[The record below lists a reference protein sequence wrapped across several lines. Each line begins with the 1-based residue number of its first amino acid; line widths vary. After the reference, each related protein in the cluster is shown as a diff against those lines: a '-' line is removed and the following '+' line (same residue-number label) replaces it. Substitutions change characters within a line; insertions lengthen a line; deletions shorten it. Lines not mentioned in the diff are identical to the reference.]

1 MSSAGGSVRAANGAG
16 HDPAAGAGRVEAGRP
31 GGKSPA
37 VQAPGEAGTG
47 DNSWQAVG
55 GRVSEDG
62 AQHPEAGRSDRRCA
76 VSDPQRY
83 VVVFEHSPGMSYG
96 AWVPDLPG
104 VIAAADTREECEQ
117 LIREA
122 IALHLAGMREDGE
135 PIPEPTSVD
144 AAVVDVSAA

>member
-1 MSSAGGSVRAANGAG
+1 M
-16 HDPAAGAGRVEAGRP
+16 
-31 GGKSPA
+31 
-37 VQAPGEAGTG
+37 
-47 DNSWQAVG
+47 
-55 GRVSEDG
+55 
-62 AQHPEAGRSDRRCA
+62 
-76 VSDPQRY
+76 SDPQRY

-104 VIAAADTREECEQ
+104 VIASAETREECEQ

-122 IALHLAGMREDGE
+122 IALQLAGMREDGE

>member
-1 MSSAGGSVRAANGAG
+1 MCRRW
-16 HDPAAGAGRVEAGRP
+16 AGR
-31 GGKSPA
+31 
-37 VQAPGEAGTG
+37 
-47 DNSWQAVG
+47 
-55 GRVSEDG
+55 
-62 AQHPEAGRSDRRCA
+62 CA
-76 VSDPQRY
+76 LSDPQRY
-83 VVVFEHSPGMSYG
+83 VVVFEHAPGMSFG

-122 IALHLAGMREDGE
+122 IAMHLAGMREDGE